1 MTNPP
6 DASPPLPSAAFWR
19 GKRVLVTGHTGF
31 KGAWLTLWLNAMGAK
46 VTGFSRA
53 PDQSPALFDLALVE
67 KHCTSFI
74 GELTDTEAVA
84 GAVAACN
91 PEIVLHL
98 AAQALV
104 RRSLARPVETV
115 ASNVLGTACLLDA
128 LRRAPALQAI
138 LVVTSDKVY
147 DHSGDVKAFA
157 ESARLGGKDPY
168 SASKAAC
175 EIIVASFAASFFA
188 HVPVATV
195 RGGNVIGGGD
205 FSEDRLVPDI
215 VRSAISGTPLVLRH
229 PEATRPWQHVLDCLC
244 GYLRYAE
251 GLASDH
257 GLPRTLN
264 IGPDHRSEASVGEV
278 ATLLLGAM
286 AADAPWQHV
295 PVPGSIEM
303 KTLAI
308 DSSKARS
315 LLPWADRLPG
325 RASLDW
331 TAGWYG
337 DWRAGVDAQALTLGQ
352 IARYETL

>member
-6 DASPPLPSAAFWR
+6 APSPLPAAGFWR

-31 KGAWLTLWLNAMGAK
+31 KGAWLTLWLNAMGAR

-53 PDQSPALFDLALVE
+53 PDQSPSLFDLARIDR
-67 KHCTSFI
+67 HCTSVI
-74 GELTDTEAVA
+74 GELTDGEALA
-84 GAVAACN
+84 RAVKTCN

-115 ASNVLGTACLLDA
+115 ASNVLGTASLLDA
-128 LRRAPALQAI
+128 LRQAPALQAI

-147 DHSGDVKAFA
+147 DHSGHVKAFS
-157 ESARLGGKDPY
+157 ESDRLGGKDPY

-175 EIIVASFAASFFA
+175 EIIVASFAASFFPRL
-188 HVPVATV
+188 PVATV

-229 PEATRPWQHVLDCLC
+229 PDATRPWQHVLDCLC

-251 GLASDH
+251 GLASGHD
-257 GLPRTLN
+257 LPRTLN

-278 ATLLLGAM
+278 ATLLLGALG
-286 AADAPWQHV
+286 ADTPWQHV
-295 PVPGSIEM
+295 PVAGSIEM

-308 DSSKARS
+308 NSALARS
-315 LLPWADRLPG
+315 LLPWADRLSG

-337 DWRAGVDAQALTLGQ
+337 DWRAGADAQALTLGQ
-352 IARYETL
+352 IARYTHPA